1 MLTKLSIKNFALI
14 EQLSVDFNNGFSI
27 ITGETGAGK
36 SILLG
41 ALSLVLGKRA
51 DATYL
56 KNNSE
61 KCIIEAE
68 FNIQQ
73 YNLETFFE
81 VEDLDFESNTI
92 IRREILPSGKS
103 RAFINDTP
111 TTLSVLNLLSQKLID
126 IHSQHQTL
134 ELSSTRYQFEIL
146 DALAS
151 NNELIISYKS
161 NLVTYTKLQKQLG
174 ELINSQENFT
184 QQYDYNLHLYEEL
197 ETSNLVDGEQEEVER
212 ELQLMNNVELIKNNL
227 LESIQIYNNEDV
239 GINNSIN
246 LVTSKIAQ
254 ISTFSDHYNEL
265 LNRIQSLEIEL
276 KDIVQELENSNE
288 NVSYSKEEIDR
299 LSDRLQLIYD
309 LLKKH
314 NVLSISDLLDVK
326 EVLLEKVQL
335 VQNSSKIIEQK
346 EKEVSSIAS
355 ELNEKAVKIH
365 NNRQTIIP
373 KFVKEL
379 GNILSDLGM
388 ENSRFKFELSSSDSF
403 LSNGKDE
410 LKLFYSANKGEN
422 FGELKKIASGGE
434 LSRIMLSIKSIL
446 SSYTQLPTIIF
457 DEIDTGV
464 SGEVSNKM
472 AEIMKRMS
480 SYMQVMSI
488 THLPQVA
495 AKGEYHYKVYK
506 QEIAG
511 NTVTQLKML
520 SRKERIEEIAE
531 ILDGKNV
538 SASALAHAKELL
550 N

>member
-56 KNNSE
+56 KNTSE

-81 VEDLDFESNTI
+81 GEDLDFESNTI

-161 NLVTYTKLQKQLG
+161 SLVTYTKLQKQLD

-184 QQYDYNLHLYEEL
+184 QQYEYNLHLYEEL

-326 EVLLEKVQL
+326 EVLLEKVKL

-346 EKEVSSIAS
+346 QKEVANIAS

-506 QEIAG
+506 QEVSG

>member
-56 KNNSE
+56 KNNLE

-81 VEDLDFESNTI
+81 GEDLDFESNTI

-151 NNELIISYKS
+151 NNELIISYK
-161 NLVTYTKLQKQLG
+161 NTLATYTKLQKQLD

-246 LVTSKIAQ
+246 LVKSKIAQ

-265 LNRIQSLEIEL
+265 FNRIQSLEIEL
-276 KDIVQELENSNE
+276 KDIVQEIENSNE

-314 NVLSISDLLDVK
+314 NVLSISELLDVK

-335 VQNSSKIIEQK
+335 VQNSSKVIEQK
-346 EKEVSSIAS
+346 EKEVSNIAL
-355 ELNEKAVKIH
+355 ELNKNALKIH
-365 NNRQTIIP
+365 NNRQVIIP

-379 GNILSDLGM
+379 ENILSDLRM

-472 AEIMKRMS
+472 AEIMKKMS

-506 QEIAG
+506 QEISG

-531 ILDGKNV
+531 ILGGKNV

>member
-56 KNNSE
+56 KNNLE
-61 KCIIEAE
+61 KCIIEVE

-81 VEDLDFESNTI
+81 GEDLDFESNTI

-134 ELSSTRYQFEIL
+134 ELSNTRYQFEIL

-151 NNELIISYKS
+151 NNELIISYK
-161 NLVTYTKLQKQLG
+161 NTLATYTKLQKQLD

-184 QQYDYNLHLYEEL
+184 QQYNYNLHLYEEL

-246 LVTSKIAQ
+246 LVKSKIAQ

-265 LNRIQSLEIEL
+265 FNRIQSLEIEL
-276 KDIVQELENSNE
+276 KDIVQEIENSNE

-314 NVLSISDLLDVK
+314 NVLSISELLDVK

-335 VQNSSKIIEQK
+335 VQNSSKVIEQK
-346 EKEVSSIAS
+346 EKEVSNIAL
-355 ELNEKAVKIH
+355 ELNKNALKIH
-365 NNRQTIIP
+365 NNRQVIIP

-379 GNILSDLGM
+379 ENILSDLRM

-472 AEIMKRMS
+472 AEIMKKMS

-506 QEIAG
+506 QEISG

-531 ILDGKNV
+531 ILGGKNV

>member
-1 MLTKLSIKNFALI
+1 LLTKLSIKNFALI

-81 VEDLDFESNTI
+81 GEDLDFESNTI

-161 NLVTYTKLQKQLG
+161 SLVTYTKLQKQLD

-184 QQYDYNLHLYEEL
+184 QQYEYNLHLYEEL

-326 EVLLEKVQL
+326 EVLLEKVKL

-346 EKEVSSIAS
+346 QKEVANIAS

-506 QEIAG
+506 QEISG
-511 NTVTQLKML
+511 NTLTQLKML
-520 SRKERIEEIAE
+520 SSKERIEEIAE
-531 ILDGKNV
+531 ILSGKNV

>member
-14 EQLSVDFNNGFSI
+14 EQLSVNFNNGFSI

-51 DATYL
+51 DASYL
-56 KNNSE
+56 KNNLE

-111 TTLSVLNLLSQKLID
+111 TTLSVLNSLSQKLID

-134 ELSSTRYQFEIL
+134 ELSNNTFQFEIL
-146 DALAS
+146 DSLSS
-151 NNELIISYKS
+151 NNELIVSYKN
-161 NLVTYTKLQKQLG
+161 NLVVYSKLQK
-174 ELINSQENFT
+174 ELNELLNSQESFT
-184 QQYDYNLHLYEEL
+184 EQYDYNLHLYEEL
-197 ETSNLVDGEQEEVER
+197 EVATLVEGEQEEVER

-227 LESIQIYNNEDV
+227 LESIQIADNEDV
-239 GINNSIN
+239 GINN
-246 LVTSKIAQ
+246 LFAMFKSKIAQ

-265 LNRIQSLEIEL
+265 FNRIQSLEIEL
-276 KDIVQELENSNE
+276 KDIVQEIENSNE
-288 NVSYSKEEIDR
+288 DVNYSKEEIDK

-314 NVLSISDLLDVK
+314 NVLSIPELLDVQ
-326 EVLLEKVQL
+326 EALLVKVQL
-335 VQNSSKIIEQK
+335 VQNSSEIIEQK
-346 EKEVSSIAS
+346 EKEVSKIAS
-355 ELNEKAVKIH
+355 ELNKKALKSH

-379 GNILSDLGM
+379 ENILSDLGM
-388 ENSRFKFELSSSDSF
+388 KNSRFKFELSNSDSF

-410 LKLFYSANKGEN
+410 LKLLYSANKGDN
-422 FGELKKIASGGE
+422 YGELKKIASGGE

-472 AEIMKRMS
+472 AEIMKSMS

-506 QEIAG
+506 EEISG
-511 NTVTQLKML
+511 KTLTQLKML
-520 SRKERIEEIAE
+520 SSNERIEEIAE
-531 ILDGKNV
+531 ILGGKTL